1 MIVSRQIE
9 DGFFLDFWNE
19 LTIEMTRIELENY
32 LDQLLSPQKFED
44 YAPNGLQVEGK
55 AEIKRIAFSVSA
67 TLESID
73 LTLQFGAD
81 ALLVHHGLF
90 WKFQGAKTLTGA
102 FAKRVYPLVR
112 HGISLFAYHLP
123 LDAHPEV
130 GNAAAIA
137 DRIGLIE
144 RAPFGDFKG
153 SPTGIQGLLP
163 RPRIVREMQQELER
177 VLDHPVLLASPDRE
191 MRMRSVGV
199 ITGGAN
205 HDWVYAARANLDA
218 FITGEMSEHDWH
230 DSREAGI
237 HMFAG
242 GHHATERFGIQT
254 LMKKI
259 QRDFSLECRFFDSQ
273 NPA

>member
-1 MIVSRQIE
+1 MK
-9 DGFFLDFWNE
+9 
-19 LTIEMTRIELENY
+19 TTRIELEKY
-32 LDQLLSPQKFED
+32 LNHLLSPSQFED

-55 AEIKRIAFSVSA
+55 LKIKRIAFAVSA
-67 TLESID
+67 TLESIGSAVEY
-73 LTLQFGAD
+73 GAD

-90 WKFQGAKTLTGA
+90 WKFHGAKTLTGA
-102 FAKRVYPLVR
+102 FAKRVFPLVQNDM
-112 HGISLFAYHLP
+112 SLFAYHLP

-144 RAPFGDFKG
+144 RAAFGDFKG
-153 SPTGIQGLLP
+153 SPTGIQGILP
-163 RPRIVREMQQELER
+163 KPHSARELQAELER
-177 VLDHPVLLASPDRE
+177 VLDHSVLLASPDVE
-191 MRMRSVGV
+191 QSLCSVGV

-205 HDWVYAARANLDA
+205 QDWLSAAQANLDA

-230 DSREAGI
+230 DSREAGV

-242 GHHATERFGIQT
+242 GHHATERFGIQA

-259 QRDFSLECRFFDSQ
+259 QCDFAIECAFFDSQ